1 MTINDRARR
10 GARGAAGARARI
22 RRAAAR
28 AQRCHRAARPG
39 TPPATFSHLSR
50 RSSPPNP
57 RPPRVRRCSDACRG
71 GGLCSPSRG
80 RGVFAKRHRAW
91 ARGKR
96 GSGWRHCPVLVLK
109 KGTAGMTHGVPRS
122 SPVGRGARVVVV
134 SFPSHSPLACP
145 AALVSSGGCCL
156 GFDLAL
162 RSFECV
168 GDGTPP
174 RRAIPPYFRT
184 ARRSGGAATLWAKR
198 ACSVWHERSI
208 AWPLSSQ
215 GLTKHPPLSFGVAR
229 AVAVPRTGA
238 SSYSYPD
245 GTAAIR
251 LIVALDLHHPSTL
264 GARLTVVTPLPRSS
278 SRRRRA
284 SRYAAGSTRRRRR
297 SNGM

>member
-1 MTINDRARR
+1 MSSCGSARYPPR
-10 GARGAAGARARI
+10 HLLSPQPSVAAESA
-22 RRAAAR
+22 
-28 AQRCHRAARPG
+28 
-39 TPPATFSHLSR
+39 PAS
-50 RSSPPNP
+50 
-57 RPPRVRRCSDACRG
+57 RPPR
-71 GGLCSPSRG
+71 RG

-91 ARGKR
+91 ARGER
-96 GSGWRHCPVLVLK
+96 GSGWRHCPL
-109 KGTAGMTHGVPRS
+109 
-122 SPVGRGARVVVV
+122 GAARA
-134 SFPSHSPLACP
+134 SLSCHFPHTLHSRDP
-145 AALVSSGGCCL
+145 AALISSGGCCL
-156 GFDLAL
+156 GCYLAL

-174 RRAIPPYFRT
+174 RRAIPPCFRT
-184 ARRSGGAATLWAKR
+184 ARRSCGAATLWAKR

-215 GLTKHPPLSFGVAR
+215 GLTKQPPLSFGVAR

-245 GTAAIR
+245 GTAAVR
-251 LIVALDLHHPSTL
+251 LIVVLDLHHPSTL